1 MIGNIQSKKSKIG
14 REKVWNKQGEPLVKL
29 LKPNFP
35 KLSQLRIQFKNQIIN
50 EKYNIDLNESNQMVN
65 YHFKEMI

>member
-14 REKVWNKQGEPLVKL
+14 REKAWNKQGEPLVKL

-35 KLSQLRIQFKNQIIN
+35 KISQMRKEFIQKRIDERFPN
-50 EKYNIDLNESNQMVN
+50 EQSK
-65 YHFKEMI
+65 